1 MIEAISSD
9 SFRQSLYWLGISC
22 LLLAV
27 GVVIVGF
34 AYYGRTRDVYGST
47 SEKQRWTL
55 LMGTWRDSLLITL
68 LFVAQTLLYRAE
80 QFVSAADVHFIGP
93 VFLAQALTPIADVI
107 LLVLM
112 FVVTIQ
118 RIILISRWLTSQRL
132 SENRSDPERETP

>member
-1 MIEAISSD
+1 MIEAFSSD

-55 LMGTWRDSLLITL
+55 LM
-68 LFVAQTLLYRAE
+68 
-80 QFVSAADVHFIGP
+80 FVSP
-93 VFLAQALTPIADVI
+93 
-107 LLVLM
+107 
-112 FVVTIQ
+112 IQ
-118 RIILISRWLTSQRL
+118 RSILISRWLTRQRL
-132 SENRSDPERETP
+132 SKNRSDPERETS